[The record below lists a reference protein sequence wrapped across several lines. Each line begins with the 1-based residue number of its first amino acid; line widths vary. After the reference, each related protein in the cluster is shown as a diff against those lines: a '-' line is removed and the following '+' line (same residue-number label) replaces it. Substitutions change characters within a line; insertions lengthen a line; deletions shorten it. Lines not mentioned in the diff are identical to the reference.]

1 MLKIEVEL
9 KTETIFNSGESDSNI
24 VQTKALTDA
33 DGFVYFHSKTLKG
46 QLKDR
51 AFWLYDRYSES
62 KDGEEK
68 AKKMANAIAYLFGI
82 EEQELISR
90 YPNVKNSDKDPESEK
105 FEGFIKSLDYDLYP
119 TFQKDPLYCE
129 GHLKI
134 GCLEFSQEFKEMFN
148 QLKKAEDRTSEEYIR
163 FSNDALIKAQTNIR
177 TSISI
182 GENGVTKDKFLGK
195 YHTVRA
201 GFKFE
206 SKLDFISGNDAKV
219 DVSKFEP
226 ELNMIVM
233 ALDRIGANTNRG
245 RGKVS
250 SRLINTELKE
260 GSSL

>member
-24 VQTKALTDA
+24 VHTKVLTDV

-62 KDGEEK
+62 GDGKEK
-68 AKKMANAIAYLFGI
+68 AKKMANVIAYLFGI

-90 YPNVKNSDKDPESEK
+90 YPNEENSVKNSEPKNFKD
-105 FEGFIKSLDYDLYP
+105 SLDYDLYP
-119 TFQKDPLYCE
+119 SFQKNPLYCE

-134 GCLEFSQEFKEMFN
+134 GCLEFSQEFKSMFN
-148 QLKKAEDRTSEEYIR
+148 QLKKTNDRTAEEYIR

-206 SKLDFISGNDAKV
+206 ANLDFIPENDTKV
-219 DVSKFEP
+219 DVSEFEP
-226 ELNMIVM
+226 ELKMIVM
-233 ALDRIGANTNRG
+233 ALDRIGASTNRG

-260 GSSL
+260 GGDGYK